1 MVMQRTVEFYL
12 RSHGRKKRKAF
23 TLSSYH
29 APEPGILV
37 RLGMNLAIILVA
49 AAIGLAI
56 GGLPLNRIVLPL
68 LPLVGLTLIIVWIL
82 PENSRPPTR
91 FMGATFFAYFVAVV
105 VWPYYLAVQLP
116 GLPLIEIRRQ
126 IGRAHV

>member
-82 PENSRPPTR
+82 PENSRPPTPSSEER
-91 FMGATFFAYFVAVV
+91 RVGKEGVSPCSSR
-105 VWPYYLAVQLP
+105 WSPY
-116 GLPLIEIRRQ
+116 
-126 IGRAHV
+126 H